1 MLPPVLDVV
10 QRFRSRLRLWQ
21 FAAGAMQGGFAAA
34 LALAVWLLVE
44 RFAAVALL
52 TAMPAWI
59 VAALVLLVAVAVGG
73 WRAARFQADDAF
85 LVAHLEERL
94 GTNGLLLVASEGVVL
109 DLRFQAALARQL
121 QRVPSILPRMRWQG
135 SLLRWLFA
143 AGMLAMVLSL
153 PVTQARQ
160 PAVEALLAAT
170 QQLAQEVEQL
180 AETAAVP
187 DERVAELRRAVNDL
201 QQRTA
206 AGGSG
211 LWRDVDSVRE
221 RIAREQQ
228 LAAATDAPSAMGLA
242 AGDGK
247 QGRGRSG
254 EASAP
259 SVQDIADAMTKL
271 GALRPA
277 ALQELKR
284 GLPQLTPPE
293 QRAVADAIQADGS
306 VDAAVLPSNESARK
320 ALATAV
326 AKVAEVLAKDPVAL
340 AEMAEGLSPLARQQ
354 MEDVLQELAQ
364 SFAAARDPD
373 AQNQGAQNPDAQDP
387 AASPTLADGDSAAL
401 RAEVAKAAVE
411 MAEAGAL
418 DKLPEGLRDA
428 MLKAGMSALEGL
440 DPQALLALLPDD
452 LSQLLAMGESVAEV
466 MKSMAGGSEAAGGS
480 VPDIQLSPEM
490 QKRMAALA
498 KGLMAKMPALA
509 NAALDRQQPGSKPV
523 AGQQPGSQQ
532 GSQPGSEPA
541 GAGALAASDGPSGAG
556 DSRDGGGHAA
566 LRLTEDTQGG
576 VGATEVV
583 LPERVHQDLPTEWQP
598 LAVEKAAPEVG
609 VARSA
614 GAGRAGASGS
624 GGATWQLRLMPRHRD
639 VVRRFFAEK
648 NK

>member
-1 MLPPVLDVV
+1 
-10 QRFRSRLRLWQ
+10 
-21 FAAGAMQGGFAAA
+21 
-34 LALAVWLLVE
+34 
-44 RFAAVALL
+44 
-52 TAMPAWI
+52 
-59 VAALVLLVAVAVGG
+59 VAVGG
-73 WRAARFQADDAF
+73 WRAARFRADDAW

-187 DERVAELRRAVNDL
+187 DERVAELRQAVNDL

-206 AGGSG
+206 SGDSG

-228 LAAATDAPSAMGLA
+228 LAAATDAASAMGLA

-306 VDAAVLPSNESARK
+306 VDAAVLPSKEPARK
-320 ALATAV
+320 ALAAAV

-373 AQNQGAQNPDAQDP
+373 AQNPGAQNPDAQNPDAQDP

-509 NAALDRQQPGSKPV
+509 NAALDRQQPGS
-523 AGQQPGSQQ
+523 QQ

-541 GAGALAASDGPSGAG
+541 GAGVLAASDGPSGTG

-624 GGATWQLRLMPRHRD
+624 GGATWQQRLMPRHRD

>member
-94 GTNGLLLVASEGVVL
+94 GTNGLLLVASEGVAL

-121 QRVPSILPRMRWQG
+121 QRVPAILPRMRWQG
-135 SLLRWLFA
+135 LLLRLSFA
-143 AGMLAMVLSL
+143 ACMLAMVQCL

-180 AETAAVP
+180 AETAGVA

-206 AGGSG
+206 AGDSG

-228 LAAATDAPSAMGLA
+228 LAAATDAASAMGLA

-259 SVQDIADAMTKL
+259 SVHDIADAMTKL

-373 AQNQGAQNPDAQDP
+373 AQNQGAQNPAAQDP